1 MKNISSPEHRIYNI
15 EDFKTYEVEI
25 DFNNPKVAADIMSE
39 MVDEVEYEC
48 PFAKAFGVSGLGEGL
63 VWYIQTDKSEIKFK
77 TKGEKHAGKKGDKK
91 KNQVPIDIERVAS
104 IEALVDTIT
113 TEGRLIQG
121 FDQLRE
127 NNLELSRKSTG
138 FYVNW
143 VYGDVIKEE
152 LDTIM
157 GNGFE
162 PKEVKGAVCAKA
174 RKYFFEKLD
183 EGFGL

>member
-1 MKNISSPEHRIYNI
+1 MKNLSSPEHKIYNI

-25 DFNNPKVAADIMSE
+25 DFNNPKVAAEE
-39 MVDEVEYEC
+39 MLRIVDEVESEC
-48 PFAKAFGVSGLGEGL
+48 PFSKAFGVSGTGEGV
-63 VWYIQTDKSEIKFK
+63 VWYVKTNRNEVKFK
-77 TKGEKHAGKKGDKK
+77 TKGDKHEGKRGDKK
-91 KNQVPIDIERVAS
+91 KTRVPIDIERVNS
-104 IEALVDTIT
+104 MNELVDTIVGD
-113 TEGRLIQG
+113 GRLQQG

-127 NNLELSRKSTG
+127 NNLEFSRKSTG

-143 VYGDVIKEE
+143 VYADVLKED

-162 PKEVKGAVCAKA
+162 PKEVKGVICTKA

-183 EGFGL
+183 SGYGL